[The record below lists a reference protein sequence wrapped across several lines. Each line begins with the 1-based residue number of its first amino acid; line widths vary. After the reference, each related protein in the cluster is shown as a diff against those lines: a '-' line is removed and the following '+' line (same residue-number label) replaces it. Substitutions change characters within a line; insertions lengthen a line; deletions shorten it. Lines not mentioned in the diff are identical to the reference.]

1 LTNEEERRR
10 RIDEINAVYQRQKAG
25 DDRTLNQI
33 DSDREA
39 KKQERT
45 LRRIGLNL
53 IRAVKRCQ

>member
-1 LTNEEERRR
+1 MSDYDEEILRKYGVKVPVTRKTIQEIDAER
-10 RIDEINAVYQRQKAG
+10 AP
-25 DDRTLNQI
+25 
-33 DSDREA
+33 